1 MFDPWRMNENEAYT
15 FFVLAHYKGRKIS
28 VTVVCCNVCCSVC
41 LVCAAVCVAV
51 CCSDSRY
58 IDDNLPVARCSVSYS
73 GRCGCVMQCVL
84 QCGSRRLLQRVLQCA
99 LQ

>member
-1 MFDPWRMNENEAYT
+1 MNENEAYT
-15 FFVLAHYKGRKIS
+15 FLYQRITKVGK
-28 VTVVCCNVCCSVC
+28 
-41 LVCAAVCVAV
+41 LVCRLCAAVCAAACVAVRAAVCVAV

-84 QCGSRRLLQRVLQCA
+84 
-99 LQ
+99 